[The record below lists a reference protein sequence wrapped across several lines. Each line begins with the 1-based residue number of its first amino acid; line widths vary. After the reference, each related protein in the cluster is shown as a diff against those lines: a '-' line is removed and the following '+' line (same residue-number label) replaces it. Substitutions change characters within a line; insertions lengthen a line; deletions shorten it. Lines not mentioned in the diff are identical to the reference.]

1 MNPELNIKEKN
12 LLKTSKK
19 NNNVSNLYM
28 KQYLNIR
35 KNIISLYL
43 EKEDLLSSDKRTKK
57 PSSQPKSKLRRLN
70 LKRKINKNLSN
81 KKSSKKKNNQNIIGD
96 IKNENILEEKNNEQ
110 KKDISQNK
118 NNYEEIGIENNINQ
132 KNYQNNN
139 ISEIKKNSNALNKN
153 ESPSYDIN
161 KYLSNDCSSLKNND
175 NFGFNPVESNSDI
188 NLYNVNNDGNL
199 SDKSSKNSSKN
210 KINQSSSSFIKN
222 FILKSELC
230 KSAVYRET
238 FYHHN
243 KINRS
248 DDNPII
254 NYFIQDLDKNE
265 KKIKNFYLS
274 TAKNSVEE
282 IDQNNYINFFPINE
296 DSTKNSKKIMSCNY
310 NDKNQIHEEIFP
322 DIFSGEEKD
331 FRFAKFQNGE
341 NKYTLELIKK
351 KVMEF
356 KNEENKENKENKNI
370 EEVKEDSKQTN
381 NNKIN
386 QDNDTLLT
394 EIKIAN
400 LVKSSLKSL
409 TTNSNNFTNENN
421 KSEKSNN
428 NSSFKNNEQIPLSF
442 VNNIYY
448 INNSNYKQYQ
458 INPIFN
464 NTNQNSYYGAN
475 NNQSQY
481 NNYFN
486 NNYMGGNYYNFMN
499 YPNQNDY
506 LKSLMSDNI
515 NDKINLG
522 LTSNIPNNNYMT
534 PTDNNHQ
541 DKQNIITNNNNT
553 SDNSIINNNNI
564 ANNNFYEY
572 TNEEIL
578 NLAIPLIKEQAGCRF
593 MQEKIKNEHNF
604 ANELL
609 FPKIQNN
616 LKELC
621 CDSFGNYF
629 LQAFIEI
636 LTFDNIN
643 KLFDLTQKDF
653 TDICISPHGTRV
665 IQKLIEKIS
674 STPILINKFI
684 YNLNNKDLNII
695 FKSPYGN
702 HVIQKFLASNILEY
716 SNFIF
721 NYVYKNFM
729 DIAQSKHG
737 VCIIQKCVNEGD
749 ESHREK
755 IYKLILMNFNNLIK
769 DQFGNYLI
777 QYILIN
783 TKTNEKFKEVQPLLK
798 KIEETM
804 LDLCKS
810 KFSANVIEKCFEN
823 EDNISR
829 EFLMKALINLS
840 SDKIIKIL
848 LDNYGI
854 YVIQKALKY
863 PNKNYRNKIIE
874 LILERKN
881 ELSNI
886 NFNDYNY
893 KVIQKVINSNR
904 ELSEIF
910 SKINNIHLENNF
922 QENEDKMNK
931 NYFNHNNYNYRGKN
945 KRGKKFYRGYKNNY

>member
-1 MNPELNIKEKN
+1 MNDNSNIN
-12 LLKTSKK
+12 
-19 NNNVSNLYM
+19 
-28 KQYLNIR
+28 
-35 KNIISLYL
+35 
-43 EKEDLLSSDKRTKK
+43 
-57 PSSQPKSKLRRLN
+57 P
-70 LKRKINKNLSN
+70 
-81 KKSSKKKNNQNIIGD
+81 
-96 IKNENILEEKNNEQ
+96 
-110 KKDISQNK
+110 
-118 NNYEEIGIENNINQ
+118 IEN
-132 KNYQNNN
+132 
-139 ISEIKKNSNALNKN
+139 
-153 ESPSYDIN
+153 
-161 KYLSNDCSSLKNND
+161 
-175 NFGFNPVESNSDI
+175 NSDI
-188 NLYNVNNDGNL
+188 NLHRLNNDGNF

-210 KINQSSSSFIKN
+210 FKINNLSSSSFSKN
-222 FILKSELC
+222 FILKSEIC
-230 KSAVYRET
+230 KSAVHKDIFNY
-238 FYHHN
+238 HN
-243 KINRS
+243 KNNRS
-248 DDNPII
+248 ESNPII
-254 NYFIQDLDKNE
+254 NYFSQDFNKNE
-265 KKIKNFYLS
+265 KNIQNFYLS
-274 TAKNSVEE
+274 TAKNSMEE

-296 DSTKNSKKIMSCNY
+296 DSTKNLKNIMSCNY
-310 NDKNQIHEEIFP
+310 KDNDQILEEFYP
-322 DIFSGEEKD
+322 GFSSGEEKGS
-331 FRFAKFQNGE
+331 RFAEFQNRE
-341 NKYTLELIKK
+341 NDENNYTLELIKK
-351 KVMEF
+351 KVMKF
-356 KNEENKENKENKNI
+356 KNEENKDNKEKNNI
-370 EEVKEDSKQTN
+370 EEKKDETQQIN
-381 NNKIN
+381 NNISN
-386 QDNDTLLT
+386 PENETMTT
-394 EIKIAN
+394 EIKTAN

-409 TTNSNNFTNENN
+409 TTNTNNYMNENIE
-421 KSEKSNN
+421 SENN
-428 NSSFKNNEQIPLSF
+428 NMNSNIKNNAQIPLSF

-783 TKTNEKFKEVQPLLK
+783 TKTEEKLKEILPILK
-798 KIEETM
+798 KIEESM

-810 KFSANVIEKCFEN
+810 KYSANVIEKCFEN
-823 EDNISR
+823 GDNISR
-829 EFLMKALINLS
+829 EHLIKALINLN
-840 SDKIIKIL
+840 SDKIIQIL
-848 LDNYGI
+848 LDNFGI

-863 PNKNYRNKIIE
+863 PNVNYRNKIIE
-874 LILERKN
+874 LILEKRN

-893 KVIQKVINSNR
+893 KIIQKVINSNKD
-904 ELSEIF
+904 LSDIF
-910 SKINNIHLENNF
+910 SKINNIYLDNNY
-922 QENEDKMNK
+922 QDKEDRMNK
-931 NYFNHNNYNYRGKN
+931 NYSYNNNYNNRGKN
-945 KRGKKFYRGYKNNY
+945 KKGKKYYKGYNNNY